1 MSYNQRGR
9 QLSPEDAHILPAVLL
24 PAVTAAVLF
33 VVEYIWRASKDV
45 NTRFVTLLDYTAQS
59 SDGVIVISQDPTN
72 PASIQLGTS
81 VNERIGV
88 EFAYSFF
95 LQVKESTFNGQME
108 LHHVFHRGYR
118 TAWPLMGPGVF
129 IRGDTNTMRVVINT
143 SKSVYNYA
151 DVTNIPINKFF
162 HVVLNCYNSGLD
174 IYINGNLAHRIKF
187 QGEVAYQNFEDLI
200 IFSPNI
206 SMVRNAVTTSAGEDI
221 SFNGHF
227 DGNFSSLK
235 YARYALSIKEIN
247 NLMAAGPSSKTVT
260 SPTTSDTAYLSDTWW
275 TDQQN

>member
-1 MSYNQRGR
+1 
-9 QLSPEDAHILPAVLL
+9 
-24 PAVTAAVLF
+24 
-33 VVEYIWRASKDV
+33 
-45 NTRFVTLLDYTAQS
+45 
-59 SDGVIVISQDPTN
+59 
-72 PASIQLGTS
+72 
-81 VNERIGV
+81 
-88 EFAYSFF
+88 
-95 LQVKESTFNGQME
+95 
-108 LHHVFHRGYR
+108 
-118 TAWPLMGPGVF
+118 
-129 IRGDTNTMRVVINT
+129 MRVVINT

-260 SPTTSDTAYLSDTWW
+260 TPTSSDTAYLSDTWW